1 VLRAIYVR
9 AIYVRTLKP
18 GVTDEQFI
26 EAWMP
31 PGTTLDL
38 YPARVGISHSLTGER
53 QVVSVFEVD
62 VPAGHLAD
70 ALPGLVHPDSAQRLS
85 EVVEST
91 QLEAVYEETT
101 SFGTPHRSGLVSPP
115 TRS

>member
-1 VLRAIYVR
+1 MLRAV
-9 AIYVRTLKP
+9 YVRTLKP

-31 PGTTLDL
+31 PGATLDS
-38 YPARVGISHSLTGER
+38 YPARVSISHGLADER
-53 QVVSVFEVD
+53 QIISVFEVD
-62 VPAGHLAD
+62 VPVEHFAE

-91 QLEAVYEETT
+91 QLEAVYEDTT
-101 SFGTPHRSGLVSPP
+101 LFGKSHHSG
-115 TRS
+115 